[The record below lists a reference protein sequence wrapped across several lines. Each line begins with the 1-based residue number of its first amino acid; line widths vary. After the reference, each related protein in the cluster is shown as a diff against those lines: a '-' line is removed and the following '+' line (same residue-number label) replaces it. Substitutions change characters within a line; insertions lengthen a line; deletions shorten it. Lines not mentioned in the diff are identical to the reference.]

1 MGTRPQAN
9 LEFRWA
15 CSPAPQILGLPHPFS
30 LFLDLIPWSSG
41 LGFLLFKI
49 HFRK

>member
-1 MGTRPQAN
+1 MGTHPQAN

-15 CSPAPQILGLPHPFS
+15 CSPAPQILGLPYPFS